1 MPVLVTGAEA
11 GAGRA
16 VVGRLVRAG
25 GEVRAY
31 VDDGAA
37 TEEVAQR
44 YRRWGVKVA
53 RGVLDDEGRLE
64 LALEQVHT
72 VVHTGGGWLATPQR
86 LLDELASVVSAG
98 LGAGCRRVV
107 WLSHP
112 GAAEPGD
119 DPYLQAC
126 AEGELLLAEA
136 PMETVVLRCA
146 LAYGPHDPLTAL
158 LADGAGGADPRA
170 RHAPLYLD
178 DLAAAVQAA
187 DAERGSGGPSALV
200 VGLAG
205 PDVVALATLVE
216 GLAGTAP
223 GPTPLHVPAHLP
235 RLLSRED
242 LPGPGTLGRTGT
254 PLAEGLARTR
264 SVGEEPA

>member
-1 MPVLVTGAEA
+1 MLVTGAEA

-16 VVGRLVRAG
+16 VVARLARAG

-31 VDDGAA
+31 LDAGAA
-37 TEEVAQR
+37 AEDVARR

-72 VVHTGGGWLATPQR
+72 VVHTGAGWLDTPSR

-158 LADGAGGADPRA
+158 LADGAGEADARA

-187 DAERGSGGPSALV
+187 DAERGREGPSALV
-200 VGLAG
+200 VELAG
-205 PDVVALATLVE
+205 PDVVALGTLVE
-216 GLAGTAP
+216 GLAGAAP
-223 GPTPLHVPAHLP
+223 GPAPVRAPAHLP

-254 PLAEGLARTR
+254 PLAEGLARTHAA
-264 SVGEEPA
+264 GGDPT